1 MKKKEQRD
9 VELKKKSVEEG
20 KKMKEERK
28 MKLKEYI
35 ARGEKWYKADLK
47 EKNELI
53 ELKRQVA

>member
-1 MKKKEQRD
+1 VKKKEQRD